1 MKSTQTNT
9 EKEAQGGNKR
19 EGGWGGGGG
28 SQRCPKRIARAAV
41 MLSFFILS
49 PISLWPSSFF
59 SFSGPRFAFSYFFG
73 LLQTKQNAKQ
83 TYFLYTEGEG
93 GGREVGREAEPT
105 HLYVNMKSSK
115 HTHLACS
122 NTHSYKHTHTRPHSH
137 THTCEHSHSRTHTFL
152 DAHMSATWC
161 CFQFKLH
168 FLLLPLL
175 LRRGYS
181 YFHTRWSSHFNPH
194 AYKVLNANYTRPYT
208 VLYGN

>member
-19 EGGWGGGGG
+19 EGGGWGGHRDA
-28 SQRCPKRIARAAV
+28 QRELPEQPSCWV
-41 MLSFFILS
+41 
-49 PISLWPSSFF
+49 SLFYRLFPSDPPPSSL
-59 SFSGPRFAFSYFFG
+59 SGPRFSYFFG

-83 TYFLYTEGEG
+83 TYFLYTEREG

-122 NTHSYKHTHTRPHSH
+122 NTHSYKHTHTPTLTH
-137 THTCEHSHSRTHTFL
+137 THTCEHSHTLTHTFL